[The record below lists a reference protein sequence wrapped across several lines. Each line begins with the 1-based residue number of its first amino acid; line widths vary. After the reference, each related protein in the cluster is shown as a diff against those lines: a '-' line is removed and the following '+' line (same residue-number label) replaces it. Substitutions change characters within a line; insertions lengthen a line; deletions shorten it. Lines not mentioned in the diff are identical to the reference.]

1 MWGYPTSQPHSPRPV
16 PGWTQVT
23 SNNRG
28 VSSTDC
34 FLWTPMAGLSFQ
46 LLSFLQVGLLCSPS
60 YSAWT
65 GLGCLGCYQRLL
77 LWGAPSSH
85 KTGWTGSG
93 AEAIG
98 SGGFNITR
106 DGSEKNRAMRETSQ
120 DTCTPLQA
128 ALLWVRTAS

>member
-1 MWGYPTSQPHSPRPV
+1 MGVPHIPASLTQTCPRLDTSHQQQQGRQQHGLFPVDPH
-16 PGWTQVT
+16 G
-23 SNNRG
+23 
-28 VSSTDC
+28 C
-34 FLWTPMAGLSFQ
+34 LSFQ

-98 SGGFNITR
+98 SGGFNIIR

-128 ALLWVRTAS
+128 ALLWVRTAP